1 MKTFKLGGIHPA
13 PSKITAG
20 MPIEQLPLP
29 RRAVLP
35 LAQHIGAPAAPC
47 VSVGDHVGRGQ
58 LIATAAGAVS
68 APLHASISGT
78 VKAIGEV
85 DGPAGYPM
93 AAIII
98 EASEADHEADTVARD
113 RRLAA
118 EPQVVAADRTP
129 DGIRDRVASAGIVGM
144 GGATFPTVVKMG
156 GKTPPEVLII
166 NACECEPY
174 LTCDDA
180 LCREYA
186 PQIIAGVGLML
197 TACRG
202 RRAVI
207 ALEDN
212 KPEAAAALR
221 AALGAESRIEVV
233 QLKTKYPQGG
243 EKQLVEA
250 VTGRRIPS
258 GCLPADVGAA
268 VQNVATAYAVYAAV
282 ECGMPLI
289 ERVVTVTGS
298 VAGRGNFLVALG
310 TPLAE
315 LLRGLPDDCEV
326 VLGGPMMGRAAINL
340 DAPVTKG
347 TSGVLVM
354 PPAPAPEVEPCVR
367 CGSCVDAC
375 PMGLEPYLLST
386 YGRMRMWDEAAAARV
401 ADCIECGCCS
411 YSCISS
417 RPLLDYIRVAKSA
430 LRRRK

>member
-20 MPIEQLPLP
+20 MPIEPLPLP

-166 NACECEPY
+166 NACEC
-174 LTCDDA
+174 
-180 LCREYA
+180 
-186 PQIIAGVGLML
+186 
-197 TACRG
+197 
-202 RRAVI
+202 
-207 ALEDN
+207 
-212 KPEAAAALR
+212 
-221 AALGAESRIEVV
+221 
-233 QLKTKYPQGG
+233 
-243 EKQLVEA
+243 
-250 VTGRRIPS
+250 
-258 GCLPADVGAA
+258 
-268 VQNVATAYAVYAAV
+268 
-282 ECGMPLI
+282 
-289 ERVVTVTGS
+289 
-298 VAGRGNFLVALG
+298 
-310 TPLAE
+310 
-315 LLRGLPDDCEV
+315 
-326 VLGGPMMGRAAINL
+326 
-340 DAPVTKG
+340 
-347 TSGVLVM
+347 
-354 PPAPAPEVEPCVR
+354 
-367 CGSCVDAC
+367 
-375 PMGLEPYLLST
+375 
-386 YGRMRMWDEAAAARV
+386 
-401 ADCIECGCCS
+401 
-411 YSCISS
+411 
-417 RPLLDYIRVAKSA
+417 
-430 LRRRK
+430 